1 MLLGFSNMGGSHKVV
16 YGLRSVLTP
25 PRKPYQNSG
34 EHGKARDHISNVIE
48 GQLYHVR
55 KKSHDDKDDTANQ
68 NNHNAVAGTLLRR

>member
-1 MLLGFSNMGGSHKVV
+1 MASATWAEAIRSFMASARFSP
-16 YGLRSVLTP
+16 P